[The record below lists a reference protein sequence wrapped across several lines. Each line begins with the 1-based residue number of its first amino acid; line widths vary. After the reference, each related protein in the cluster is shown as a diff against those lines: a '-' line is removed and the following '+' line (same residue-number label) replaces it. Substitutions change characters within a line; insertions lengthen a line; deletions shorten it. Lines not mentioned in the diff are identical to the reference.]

1 MARDQYREMGKLRDR
16 PGWLREAGD
25 VRKREKG
32 EVWCDVEM
40 TGMRRG
46 DGCEGERGNK

>member
-1 MARDQYREMGKLRDR
+1 MARDQYREMGKLRGR
-16 PGWLREAGD
+16 PGWLREAEH

-40 TGMRRG
+40 TGDKTRG
-46 DGCEGERGNK
+46 RMGRGAR